1 MSFFPGFLTPKFSFC
16 ILGVPMNFLQFL
28 EFVSKAFQK
37 DFNTIAN
44 VLMLVDPQVTF
55 AMGWK
60 HGGMPME
67 DNFFFGGKYP

>member
-1 MSFFPGFLTPKFSFC
+1 
-16 ILGVPMNFLQFL
+16 MNFLQFV